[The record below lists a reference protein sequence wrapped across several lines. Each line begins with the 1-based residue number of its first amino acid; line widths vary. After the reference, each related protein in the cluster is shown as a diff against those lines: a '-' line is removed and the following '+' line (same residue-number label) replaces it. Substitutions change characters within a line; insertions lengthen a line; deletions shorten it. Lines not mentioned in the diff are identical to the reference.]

1 MLLIKI
7 ARQNKALKNK
17 PTLDMIKPTQLLL
30 TDFVFM
36 NLLDRQLVLTV
47 KKYLC

>member
-1 MLLIKI
+1 
-7 ARQNKALKNK
+7 
-17 PTLDMIKPTQLLL
+17 MIKPTRLLL

-47 KKYLC
+47 KKYSC